1 MTTMHKAIFCGRL
14 EFGNERTF
22 EQAQKMFDH
31 WRENHYRGL
40 ILFKG
45 EDVFSSEQMSLD
57 IPRLIA
63 QSNDRQWLNTVN
75 LLRQVS
81 EYAIAGDVSAWLSE
95 TGHIL
100 KYAVIEPEG
109 DKTATQSYLQGRK
122 LVSVEG
128 KEAEA
133 QAALSRAIEKFERHA
148 LAYERRGYVNYRL
161 RNYKDALY
169 DYTKSININNSLPN
183 PYYGRA
189 LVCIAQ
195 NDFESAVVD
204 LDYTIEKAIALQPIY
219 WTARRLKAECLINM
233 GKLADAAKELRL
245 FTSRKFLKEDPN
257 FAWRRKATYQYAKC
271 LIAIGQKDDALKA
284 LQQAAALPQGEGKIS
299 NEDIQ
304 ELIDQL
310 PLGKKAAA
318 VA

>member
-1 MTTMHKAIFCGRL
+1 M
-14 EFGNERTF
+14 
-22 EQAQKMFDH
+22 
-31 WRENHYRGL
+31 
-40 ILFKG
+40 
-45 EDVFSSEQMSLD
+45 
-57 IPRLIA
+57 
-63 QSNDRQWLNTVN
+63 
-75 LLRQVS
+75 
-81 EYAIAGDVSAWLSE
+81 
-95 TGHIL
+95 
-100 KYAVIEPEG
+100 
-109 DKTATQSYLQGRK
+109 
-122 LVSVEG
+122 
-128 KEAEA
+128 
-133 QAALSRAIEKFERHA
+133 
-148 LAYERRGYVNYRL
+148 
-161 RNYKDALY
+161 
-169 DYTKSININNSLPN
+169 
-183 PYYGRA
+183 
-189 LVCIAQ
+189 VCIAQ